1 MIDFKLAYYLVLEV
15 RDGKDYDLEIHTQK
29 MCSSEELIVYR
40 NDVWTY
46 YYIVPKSKLKNDGL
60 ELLEFFY
67 QDNHDYTDEK
77 LIDFKGEYPNIF

>member
-15 RDGKDYDLEIHTQK
+15 RHGQSYDLEIYTQK

-40 NDVWTY
+40 DDVWTY
-46 YYIVPKSKLKNDGL
+46 YYIVPKSKLKNAGL

-67 QDNHDYTDEK
+67 QDNHDYTDEQ
-77 LIDFKGEYPNIF
+77 LIDFKSEYPNIF